1 MDLII
6 WLAFQKE
13 GATHPKS
20 SISPSSS
27 AEDDERVWLEVV
39 QTLDTNMLSAMSSSF
54 KWTNTVPPILQDL
67 PSQMVRMEADAE
79 ADADSDPEHCGPAS
93 TSPEDS
99 AGLSLRTQLP
109 HLISPPFPPTQQHLL
124 LSPET
129 RPIDQPQS
137 PSSPGS
143 DRFLGASVNDSQRT
157 MVPLGSSFTTSFHGR
172 LISSPDYPMSPMPLP
187 PTGFTPGTSPES
199 QSKIQRSRILEDA
212 PTVDPAAV
220 MPQDA
225 QQSPSQERM
234 KPFTTDALAR
244 SPCATP
250 EACSSHTIQQEFSHD
265 VLQDSQPVDHDA
277 DVTRLPNNEAQV
289 CIETSRQLE
298 RSASMEPERPPPP
311 PRLPLRFH
319 SDPPHTTPKLQD
331 IPNAGIQ
338 PIPPPLHPAGMP
350 SRRLSVFVEIS
361 GESLGPD
368 DAMSAFTAAPQ
379 QSPSKRKR
387 STSSSD
393 VSNESPQA
401 QASTSPIFPTSRL
414 RKTRSRPLS
423 TIKITRNRKLKLPT
437 SQAQKAQKLRKLEVS
452 DEEKDGND
460 EGRKDETG
468 LQTSSPTVKTNAIPS
483 TSGGTAVAPNVL
495 RNQPN
500 GKPLISEFQ

>member
-1 MDLII
+1 
-6 WLAFQKE
+6 
-13 GATHPKS
+13 
-20 SISPSSS
+20 
-27 AEDDERVWLEVV
+27 
-39 QTLDTNMLSAMSSSF
+39 MSSSF
-54 KWTNTVPPILQDL
+54 KRTNTVPPILQDL
-67 PSQMVRMEADAE
+67 PSQMVRMEANE
-79 ADADSDPEHCGPAS
+79 DSDPEHCGPAS

-99 AGLSLRTQLP
+99 AGLSLRTQFP
-109 HLISPPFPPTQQHLL
+109 RPISPPFPPTQQHFL
-124 LSPET
+124 LSAET

-143 DRFLGASVNDSQRT
+143 DRFFGGSMNDSQRT
-157 MVPLGSSFTTSFHGR
+157 MVPSGSSFTTSFHGR
-172 LISSPDYPMSPMPLP
+172 LISSPDYTMSPMPLP

-199 QSKIQRSRILEDA
+199 RSKIQRFRILEDA

-220 MPQDA
+220 MSQDA

-234 KPFTTDALAR
+234 KPFATDALAR
-244 SPCATP
+244 SPRATP
-250 EACSSHTIQQEFSHD
+250 EACSGHTIQQEFSHD

-298 RSASMEPERPPPP
+298 RSASMEPERPQPQ

-331 IPNAGIQ
+331 VPNAGIK

-350 SRRLSVFVEIS
+350 SQRLSVFVEIS
-361 GESLGPD
+361 GKSPASD
-368 DAMSAFTAAPQ
+368 DATSAFTAAPQ

-387 STSSSD
+387 STSSSN
-393 VSNESPQA
+393 VSNESPQ
-401 QASTSPIFPTSRL
+401 TSISPVFPTSPLPR
-414 RKTRSRPLS
+414 TRGRPLS
-423 TIKITRNRKLKLPT
+423 TIKVARNRKLKLPT
-437 SQAQKAQKLRKLEVS
+437 SQAPKAQKLRKLEVS

-460 EGRKDETG
+460 EGRKDETS

-500 GKPLISEFQ
+500 GKPLIGEFQ